1 MTSNQWTLYG
11 PCVPPGMSPPL
22 LGVPL
27 TKDDDPV
34 VQTGPHA
41 DGRFLP
47 EARFGGRQFGVFQ
60 DRLVLSGL
68 IAFVKLPSGDEATL
82 LWDKHSSDFA
92 RVETIAIKAGYLG
105 AFRVSL
111 GSKEIESRKTLV
123 ERLEALLPSLKA
135 KFPQK
140 ETW

>member
-1 MTSNQWTLYG
+1 M
-11 PCVPPGMSPPL
+11 L
-22 LGVPL
+22 L
-27 TKDDDPV
+27 
-34 VQTGPHA
+34 
-41 DGRFLP
+41 
-47 EARFGGRQFGVFQ
+47 Q
-60 DRLVLSGL
+60 DRLVPSGL
-68 IAFVKLPSGDEATL
+68 MAFVKLPSGDEATL
-82 LWDKHSSDFA
+82 LWDEHSPDFA
-92 RVETIAIKAGYLG
+92 RVETIAIEAGYLG